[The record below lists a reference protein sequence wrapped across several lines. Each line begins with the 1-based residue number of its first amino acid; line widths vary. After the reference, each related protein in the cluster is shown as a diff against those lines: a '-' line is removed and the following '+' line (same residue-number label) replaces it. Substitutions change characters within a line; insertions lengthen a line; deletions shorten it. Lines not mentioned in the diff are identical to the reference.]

1 MKIEDTQFIFL
12 AFKRVL
18 NYSEDK
24 VLNTLKE
31 WIKTNLNPKKINK
44 KLLIKLFS
52 TLNEYCK
59 NILSINIEK
68 RIFVYDIKS
77 IILRFNW
84 FNGFNL

>member
-18 NYSEDK
+18 DYSEEK

-44 KLLIKLFS
+44 KLLVKLFN

-59 NILSINIEK
+59 NVYTINIEK

>member
-1 MKIEDTQFIFL
+1 MKIEDTKFIFL

-31 WIKTNLNPKKINK
+31 WIKTHLNAKKINK
-44 KLLIKLFS
+44 KVLIKLFN

-59 NILSINIEK
+59 NIYTMDIEK
-68 RIFVYDIKS
+68 KVFVYDIKS
-77 IILRFNW
+77 IILRFN
-84 FNGFNL
+84 L

>member
-18 NYSEDK
+18 DYSEDK

-44 KLLIKLFS
+44 KLLIKLFN

-59 NILSINIEK
+59 NVYTINIEK

>member
-12 AFKRVL
+12 AFKHVL

-44 KLLIKLFS
+44 KLLIKLFN

-68 RIFVYDIKS
+68 KVFVYDIKS

>member
-1 MKIEDTQFIFL
+1 MKIEDTKFIFL

-31 WIKTNLNPKKINK
+31 LIKTNLNAEKITKKV
-44 KLLIKLFS
+44 LVKLFN

-59 NILSINIEK
+59 NIYTINIEK
-68 RIFVYDIKS
+68 KVFVYDIKS
-77 IILRFNW
+77 IILRFN
-84 FNGFNL
+84 L

>member
-18 NYSEDK
+18 DYSEDK

-44 KLLIKLFS
+44 KLLVKLFN

-59 NILSINIEK
+59 NVYTINIEK

>member
-1 MKIEDTQFIFL
+1 MKIEDTKFIFL

-31 WIKTNLNPKKINK
+31 WIKTHLNAKKITK
-44 KLLIKLFS
+44 KMLVKLFT

-59 NILSINIEK
+59 NVYTIDIEK
-68 RIFVYDIKS
+68 KVFVYDIKS
-77 IILRFNW
+77 IILRFN
-84 FNGFNL
+84 L

>member
-44 KLLIKLFS
+44 KMLVKLFN

>member
-1 MKIEDTQFIFL
+1 MKIEDTKFIFL

-31 WIKTNLNPKKINK
+31 WIKTNLDDKKINK
-44 KLLIKLFS
+44 KVLVKLFN

-68 RIFVYDIKS
+68 KVFVYDIKS
-77 IILRFNW
+77 IILRFN
-84 FNGFNL
+84 L

>member
-44 KLLIKLFS
+44 KLLIKLFN

-68 RIFVYDIKS
+68 KVFVYDIKS

>member
-18 NYSEDK
+18 NYSEEK

-44 KLLIKLFS
+44 KLLVKLFN

-59 NILSINIEK
+59 NVYTINIEK

>member
-12 AFKRVL
+12 AFKSVL
-18 NYSEDK
+18 DYSEDK
-24 VLNTLKE
+24 VLSTLKE
-31 WIKTNLNPKKINK
+31 EIKTNLNSKKINK
-44 KLLIKLFS
+44 KLLVKLFN

>member
-1 MKIEDTQFIFL
+1 MKIEDTKFIFL

-31 WIKTNLNPKKINK
+31 WIKTNLNAKKITK
-44 KLLIKLFS
+44 KVLVKLFN

-68 RIFVYDIKS
+68 KVFVYDIKS
-77 IILRFNW
+77 IILRFN
-84 FNGFNL
+84 L

>member
-1 MKIEDTQFIFL
+1 MKIEDTKFIFL

-24 VLNTLKE
+24 ALNTLKE
-31 WIKTNLNPKKINK
+31 WVKTNLNPKKINK
-44 KLLIKLFS
+44 KLLVKLFN

-59 NILSINIEK
+59 NVYTINIEK

-84 FNGFNL
+84 FNSFNL

>member
-18 NYSEDK
+18 DYSEDK

-44 KLLIKLFS
+44 KLLVKLFN
-52 TLNEYCK
+52 TLNEYCN
-59 NILSINIEK
+59 NIINSDINITT
-68 RIFVYDIKS
+68 FNNDIKD
-77 IILRFNW
+77 IILRFNRVQIY
-84 FNGFNL
+84 

>member
-44 KLLIKLFS
+44 KLLVKLFN

-59 NILSINIEK
+59 NVYTINIEK

>member
-1 MKIEDTQFIFL
+1 MKIEDTKFIFL

-31 WIKTNLNPKKINK
+31 WIKTHLNAKKINK
-44 KLLIKLFS
+44 KVLVKLFN

-68 RIFVYDIKS
+68 KVFVYDIKS
-77 IILRFNW
+77 IILRFN
-84 FNGFNL
+84 L

>member
-1 MKIEDTQFIFL
+1 MKIEDTKFIFL

-31 WIKTNLNPKKINK
+31 WIKTHLNAKKITK
-44 KLLIKLFS
+44 KMLVKLFN

-68 RIFVYDIKS
+68 EIFVYDIKS
-77 IILRFNW
+77 IISRFN
-84 FNGFNL
+84 L

>member
-18 NYSEDK
+18 DYSEDK

-44 KLLIKLFS
+44 KLLVKLFN

>member
-1 MKIEDTQFIFL
+1 MKIEDTKFIFL

-31 WIKTNLNPKKINK
+31 WIKTHLNAKKITK
-44 KLLIKLFS
+44 KVLVKLFN

-68 RIFVYDIKS
+68 EIFVYDVKS
-77 IILRFNW
+77 IILRFN
-84 FNGFNL
+84 L

>member
-18 NYSEDK
+18 DYSEDK

-44 KLLIKLFS
+44 KLLVKLFN

-59 NILSINIEK
+59 NILFINIEK
-68 RIFVYDIKS
+68 KVFVYDIKS
-77 IILRFNW
+77 IILRFN
-84 FNGFNL
+84 L